1 MRTIVP
7 KHMKMEIKDKA
18 TGKVARTV
26 EKDYYSIGQV
36 RELFREITEEYD
48 LSIVVTPEK
57 FLRGTLRHLSY
68 TKAGGEKD
76 ERCNGLLTMD
86 MYVENITTTDDWNK
100 LLARMEKRL
109 KTIACGLPD
118 PEDEATEREEYER
131 VTGAQEN
138 DTGLPTGR
146 ELSALQGALLERIFS
161 SAGFNHNYIAPVF
174 TKRYFLEE
182 NGKPPLQH
190 STQINS
196 TMLDEFLGDVARA
209 AGRTEKPSSYRDYT
223 PTETAA
229 IYKALREYIEDND
242 IRPIMEEATDEPK

>member
-1 MRTIVP
+1 MRSIVP
-7 KHMKMEIKDKA
+7 KHMKMEIKNK
-18 TGKVARTV
+18 TSGQIRVV

-36 RELFREITEEYD
+36 RELFREITSSFSMNMLMTAD
-48 LSIVVTPEK
+48 K
-57 FLRGTLRHLSY
+57 FLRGKLKFCANTMEDHECE
-68 TKAGGEKD
+68 GEI
-76 ERCNGLLTMD
+76 EMD

-209 AGRTEKPSSYRDYT
+209 AGRTEKPSSYRDYK